1 MGSGVRPAGP
11 GGLAQWGCGLLG
23 RSLVGGLLSPF
34 SCFVLFSVFVVSFS
48 FLFIFFSVLN
58 HFKLSRHFIKMCL
71 LYYNYP
77 GIELHTPNI
86 LV

>member
-1 MGSGVRPAGP
+1 MGGGV
-11 GGLAQWGCGLLG
+11 
-23 RSLVGGLLSPF
+23 LSPF

-71 LYYNYP
+71 SHHIYLCKNMAP
-77 GIELHTPNI
+77 PEHFCFKF
-86 LV
+86 